1 LIAIALTAHTAA
13 LMAALNDSVMEDRW
27 MDSRVVDDETVTVA
41 GQGPDLSNL
50 PLLDHHCHGVVT
62 RDLDRSAFEAL
73 LTEGA
78 TAGPRGGTLF
88 DSGIGMEVRRRC
100 APVLGL
106 EPFASPDAYLAR
118 RAELGWFEVSRR
130 FLSASGLSGLFVDTG
145 LAGPTFFHGAG
156 DGDSA
161 AAVSARPAD
170 PGDRVGSGPDPGAR
184 PGSGSAL
191 AADLA
196 SAADPGFGADLGSAV
211 IAGRADA
218 DSALVPAWSPVSLTD
233 PSLLGRLADV
243 PTRTVLRLER
253 IAEDLAAEQIEPG
266 DFPDRVAAAIERLA
280 PGVVAAKTIAGYRC
294 GLALPARQASSAA
307 LVHAVSV
314 FLGTA
319 RADLARANNGNGNGN
334 GNAHNNGNGNDHGIA
349 GGQPAPA
356 SPLRPRLAD
365 PTIIRFLIGCAIDN
379 GLPLQVHTGF
389 GDADLNL
396 GESDPVLL
404 TPLLRD
410 LAPTGVPILLLHTYP
425 FQRHAGYLA
434 QVFDNVFCDVGL
446 AIPHIGYRAHHAL
459 AELLELAPYGKVL
472 YSSDAYGLPE
482 LFYLGAVLFRRS
494 LSRLLGDLDLPADE
508 AARIA
513 LMIGQGNA
521 QRVYSR

>member
-1 LIAIALTAHTAA
+1 
-13 LMAALNDSVMEDRW
+13 
-27 MDSRVVDDETVTVA
+27 MDSRVVDDETGTVA
-41 GQGPDLSNL
+41 GQGPDLSAL
-50 PLLDHHCHGVVT
+50 RLLDHHCHGVVT

-73 LTEGA
+73 LTEG
-78 TAGPRGGTLF
+78 TSAGTRGGTLF

-106 EPFASPDAYLAR
+106 EPFASADAYLAR

-130 FLSASGLSGLFVDTG
+130 FLSAAGLSGLFVDTG
-145 LAGPTFFHGAG
+145 LAGPTLFHGAG
-156 DGDSA
+156 DGAAGAVASANPGGEGA
-161 AAVSARPAD
+161 AA
-170 PGDRVGSGPDPGAR
+170 GSGSVFSGSGSSPVAAAGPGSASA
-184 PGSGSAL
+184 PGSGAG
-191 AADLA
+191 LA
-196 SAADPGFGADLGSAV
+196 SAADLGSGAV
-211 IAGRADA
+211 VADRADPA
-218 DSALVPAWSPVSLTD
+218 AGLVPTWSPVPLTD
-233 PSLLGRLADV
+233 PILLGQLADV
-243 PTRTVLRLER
+243 PTRTVLRLET
-253 IAEDLAAEQIEPG
+253 IAEELAAEQIDPG

-319 RADLARANNGNGNGN
+319 RADLARANGNGNG
-334 GNAHNNGNGNDHGIA
+334 HGHSD
-349 GGQPAPA
+349 GHGTGTGQTAPA
-356 SPLRPRLAD
+356 SPVRPRLTD

-404 TPLLRD
+404 TPLLRE

-446 AIPHIGYRAHHAL
+446 AIPHTGYRAHHAL

-472 YSSDAYGLPE
+472 FSSDAYGLPE
-482 LFYLGAVLFRRS
+482 LFYLGAALFRQS

-513 LMIGQGNA
+513 LMLAQGNA
-521 QRVYSR
+521 QRVYHR